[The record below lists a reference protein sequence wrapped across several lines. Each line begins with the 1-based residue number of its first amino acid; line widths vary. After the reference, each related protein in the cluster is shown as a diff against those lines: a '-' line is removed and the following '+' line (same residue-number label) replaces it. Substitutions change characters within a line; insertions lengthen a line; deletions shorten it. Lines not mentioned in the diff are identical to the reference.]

1 MNPIPF
7 LKPNL
12 VPKEA
17 YEKYFEQIDNTH
29 IYSNYGPLNT
39 SFENRVV
46 LEYFGGVGSAVT
58 VANATLGLMTAIIQT
73 KRNGKYAIMPSFT
86 FAATPLAAMWCGL
99 TPYFL
104 DVDESTWMLDPDQ
117 VKTALTHLGDDVAV
131 VVPYA
136 TFGNNLDLSFYTEL
150 HHSGIPVVV
159 DAAASFGAR
168 TDGENHYGVR
178 FPGAVVFSFHATK
191 SFGVGEGGLVYSED
205 TDLMSNIRRA
215 GNFGFSTA
223 RESVTMG
230 FNTKMSEYTA
240 AIALATLDCYPS
252 KVNSRQESYQSYLSC
267 LETRDAYSLGWMV
280 QKTTGTIPHQFFP
293 LLCPKTHTNHFYIDK
308 LAAVNIQA
316 RTYFSPACHQ
326 QKQFSQCP
334 MDKQDVTNDLAKRIL
349 SLPLY
354 EGITPQ
360 QIEYI
365 VESLI

>member
-1 MNPIPF
+1 MDPIPF

-12 VPKEA
+12 VSKEA
-17 YEKYFEQIDNTH
+17 YAKYFEQIDNSH

-46 LEYFGGVGSAVT
+46 SEYFGGTGAAVT
-58 VANATLGLMTAIIQT
+58 VANATLGLMTAIIQA
-73 KRNGKYAIMPSFT
+73 KRTGKYAIMPSFT

-104 DVDESTWMLDPDQ
+104 DVDESTWMLDPEQ
-117 VKTALTHLGDDVAV
+117 VKATIKKLGDDVAV

-136 TFGNNLDLSFYTEL
+136 TFGDNLDLSYYTGL
-150 HHSGIPVVV
+150 HTSGIPVVV

-168 TDGENHYGVR
+168 PDGKSHFGIR
-178 FPGAVVFSFHATK
+178 FPGTVVFSFHATK
-191 SFGVGEGGLVYSED
+191 SFGVGEGGLVYSGD
-205 TDLMSNIRRA
+205 TDLITKIRQA
-215 GNFGFSTA
+215 GNFGFSMA

-240 AIALATLDCYPS
+240 AISLATLDCYPG
-252 KVNSRQESYQSYLSC
+252 KVTHRQESYQHYLSR
-267 LETRDAYSLGWMV
+267 LESHNAYTLGWSV
-280 QKTTGTIPHQFFP
+280 QQTTGTIPHQFFP
-293 LLCPKTHTNHFYIDK
+293 LLCPKTNTNHSYIDK
-308 LAAVNIQA
+308 LSAVHVQA

-334 MDKQDVTNDLAKRIL
+334 SDQLTVTNELSNRIL

-354 EGITPQ
+354 EGITVQ

-365 VESLI
+365 VESLV